1 MEPEIKECPKCKAE
15 IFQGACFCMQCGT
28 RLEARAP
35 QPSNVRMK
43 ATPQPV
49 KGRPVT
55 DTGYSVTTDTGY
67 SVTTRRANRR

>member
-1 MEPEIKECPKCKAE
+1 
-15 IFQGACFCMQCGT
+15 MQCGT

-43 ATPQPV
+43 ATPQPQ
-49 KGRPVT
+49 KGRPVS

-67 SVTTRRANRR
+67 SVTTRRANQR